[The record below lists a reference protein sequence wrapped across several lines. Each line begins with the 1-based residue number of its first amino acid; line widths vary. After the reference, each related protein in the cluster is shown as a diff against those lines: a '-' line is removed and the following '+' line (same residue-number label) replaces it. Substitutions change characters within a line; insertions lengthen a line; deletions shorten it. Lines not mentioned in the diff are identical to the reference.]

1 MSKKDIRNV
10 DNMTF
15 LDPEYFI
22 YKDKKDLKIVSVYE
36 MINNIHN
43 KLILSFDDIRSVFD
57 NLNTFINKTFFTKE
71 YNNTFCNKENVNYF
85 ELN

>member
-1 MSKKDIRNV
+1 
-10 DNMTF
+10 
-15 LDPEYFI
+15 
-22 YKDKKDLKIVSVYE
+22 

-43 KLILSFDDIRSVFD
+43 KLILRFDDIRSVFD

-71 YNNTFCNKENVNYF
+71 YNNTFGNKENVNYF